1 MLAKTLSEAMKKVS
15 FNALRT
21 LKLDGVTAIKPEQY
35 QAEMDKISAAEWLLF
50 PEYWQLPT
58 LLYGS
63 KKKVFPSPASY
74 FLGHDKVQQTRA
86 FETYFPAHTPLTLIR
101 PNTANAQNE
110 ILQTMMLPF
119 VAKTVKASMGYGVFK
134 INTISEFNA
143 YCDLHDVLYVQEL
156 LPIDRDLRIIVIGDK
171 ALGGY
176 WRKASEASF
185 HNNIAQ
191 GGEVIIDNVPP
202 QALQLAETVARH
214 FGIDHAGFDIAMV
227 GEHPYLFE
235 FNRLFGNHGLAAAGI
250 DIDHAINEYLAQR
263 SENNVTPLW
272 QLPPTDLAS

>member
-1 MLAKTLSEAMKKVS
+1 MKKVS

-21 LKLDGVTAIKPEQY
+21 LKLSGVTAIKPESFQT
-35 QAEMDKISAAEWLLF
+35 ELDRIDAAEWLLF

-58 LLYGS
+58 LIYGT

-86 FETYFPAHTPLTLIR
+86 FETFFPAHVPLTLIR
-101 PNTANAQNE
+101 PNTASAIEE
-110 ILQTMMLPF
+110 ILDVMMYPF
-119 VAKTVKASMGYGVFK
+119 VAKTAKASMGYGVFK
-134 INTISEFNA
+134 INNRSEFDD
-143 YCDLHDVLYVQEL
+143 YCAKHDVLYVQEL

-176 WRKASEASF
+176 WRKASEHGF
-185 HNNIAQ
+185 HNNISQ
-191 GGEVIIDNVPP
+191 GGEIITGEVSE
-202 QALQLAETVARH
+202 QALALAERVARH

-235 FNRLFGNHGLAAAGI
+235 FNRLFGNQGLEVAGI
-250 DIDHAINEYLAQR
+250 DVDAAIEEYLAQR
-263 SENNVTPLW
+263 SEPTVEQLW
-272 QLPPTDLAS
+272 PYPPTDLAS